1 MKSSLLAT
9 LATAALCVCAV
20 ASAQP
25 PNPPSPQQQAAWEA
39 KRMDRLAILLDLTA
53 SQKAQVQTILDSER
67 TRAQAA
73 FAQFKASGTR
83 PTREQMKAT
92 HDQLKADTQQQLST
106 VLSPAQLNKF
116 KVLGEGFGGHRFR
129 HRHGPP
135 PGSAPPAGGAPN

>member
-1 MKSSLLAT
+1 
-9 LATAALCVCAV
+9 
-20 ASAQP
+20 
-25 PNPPSPQQQAAWEA
+25 
-39 KRMDRLAILLDLTA
+39 MDRLAILLDLTA

-116 KVLGEGFGGHRFR
+116 EVLGEGFGGHRFR

>member
-1 MKSSLLAT
+1 MKSSLLAA
-9 LATAALCVCAV
+9 LALCACAL

-25 PNPPSPQQQAAWEA
+25 PNPPTPQQQAAWEA

-53 SQKAQVQTILDSER
+53 SQTGQVQTILDSER

-106 VLSPAQLNKF
+106 VLSPVQLKKF
-116 KVLGEGFGGHRFR
+116 NVLGQGFGGRRFH

-135 PGSAPPAGGAPN
+135 PGSPPPAGGSPN